1 MSARLKGVQ
10 AYAKVSLDT
19 GVAAADPH
27 RLILML
33 FEGARVAIV
42 NARAGMQRGDVP
54 GKGIAISKA
63 ISIIDEG
70 LKASL
75 DLRAGGALAGQLQG
89 LYEYMVRRLFV
100 ANAENSVE
108 ALDEVG
114 KLLGELHEAWSAIAP
129 REVAHAAG

>member
-1 MSARLKGVQ
+1 MNPRMKGVQ

-19 GVAAADPH
+19 GIAAADPH

-42 NARAGMQRGDVP
+42 NARAGMQRGDIP
-54 GKGIAISKA
+54 AKGVSISKA

-75 DLRAGGALAGQLQG
+75 DLKAGGPLADQLSG
-89 LYEYMVRRLFV
+89 LYEYMVRRLFF

-108 ALDEVG
+108 ALDEVSR
-114 KLLGELHEAWSAIAP
+114 LLGELHEAWKAIAP
-129 REVAHAAG
+129 QAVQAA